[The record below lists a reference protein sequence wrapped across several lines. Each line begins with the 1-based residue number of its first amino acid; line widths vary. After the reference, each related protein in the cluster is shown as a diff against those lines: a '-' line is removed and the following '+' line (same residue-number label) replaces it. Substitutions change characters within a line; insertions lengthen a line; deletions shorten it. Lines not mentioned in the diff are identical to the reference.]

1 MFYEKLIEERQKLN
15 MSKEDLAKTMN
26 VSKSTISKWE
36 SGMTMPDLEN
46 VLKLSEIFNVSTD
59 YLLKDRKAKTNY
71 SFYTVEPIKEKKE
84 FSVYKLV
91 GLLVFVI
98 STLGMITLLIVSS
111 LEPIII
117 EYNGREIGGIIAY
130 CLSSSNFLIG
140 TIFLTIIF
148 ILSLIMVII
157 PDRKLNK
164 IFVKK

>member
-71 SFYTVEPIKEKKE
+71 SFYTVEPVKEKKE

-91 GLLVFVI
+91 GLLAFVI

-157 PDRKLNK
+157 PDKKLNK